1 MGRGERNGLQML
13 VPSLPLFP
21 HPHARILRETS
32 VPCSFSST
40 RPPGS
45 TNRRG
50 LPQYYYNRLGKCVHV
65 FFVVVT
71 ERLFSLQNK
80 WAEHA
85 RMGETRKARAVMSRP
100 RRRQL
105 LSLARRYLRTS
116 GSGIGHSSLQLL
128 STTQMPPVRVSV
140 WEWTA
145 PCWTRMLRLQTH
157 TKWKF
162 LQRNVCWGLMELAAQ
177 RRLRVVYFVNNHGSD
192 YGGHWANWERDH
204 WQH

>member
-1 MGRGERNGLQML
+1 MREEEQESDRAYSRLQRHQPLSEYKHEERKKEKKKGGGGMGRGERNGLQML

-50 LPQYYYNRLGKCVHV
+50 MPQYYYNRLGKCVHV

-80 WAEHA
+80 WAEHT

-140 WEWTA
+140 
-145 PCWTRMLRLQTH
+145 
-157 TKWKF
+157 
-162 LQRNVCWGLMELAAQ
+162 
-177 RRLRVVYFVNNHGSD
+177 
-192 YGGHWANWERDH
+192 
-204 WQH
+204 

>member
-1 MGRGERNGLQML
+1 MKKGKKKKKKGGGAWEEGRGMGCRCLCL
-13 VPSLPLFP
+13 HFPFFP
-21 HPHARILRETS
+21 HLHARILRETS

-100 RRRQL
+100 WRRQL

-140 WEWTA
+140 
-145 PCWTRMLRLQTH
+145 
-157 TKWKF
+157 
-162 LQRNVCWGLMELAAQ
+162 
-177 RRLRVVYFVNNHGSD
+177 
-192 YGGHWANWERDH
+192 
-204 WQH
+204 

>member
-1 MGRGERNGLQML
+1 MREEEQESDRAYSRLQRHQPLSEYKHEERKKEKKGGGHGKRGEEWAADACAFT
-13 VPSLPLFP
+13 SLFP

-50 LPQYYYNRLGKCVHV
+50 LPQYYYNRLGKCVHG

-140 WEWTA
+140 
-145 PCWTRMLRLQTH
+145 
-157 TKWKF
+157 
-162 LQRNVCWGLMELAAQ
+162 
-177 RRLRVVYFVNNHGSD
+177 
-192 YGGHWANWERDH
+192 
-204 WQH
+204 